1 MHKMHTTPGCMHQG
15 IFATVL
21 QKYHRPRASSPPPP
35 PAAPRLAALGAQDLD
50 RGTTTTCVFGFLL
63 KNFFRSRQ

>member
-21 QKYHRPRASSPPPP
+21 QKYHTQPQVVSRPPT
-35 PAAPRLAALGAQDLD
+35 PRLAALGAQDLD